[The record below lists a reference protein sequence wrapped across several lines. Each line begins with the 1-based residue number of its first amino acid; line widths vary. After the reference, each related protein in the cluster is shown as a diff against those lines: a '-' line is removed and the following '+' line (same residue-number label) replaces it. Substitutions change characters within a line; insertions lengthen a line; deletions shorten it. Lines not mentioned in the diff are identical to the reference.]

1 MPQQTQTPTKNLLSN
16 HSGLVSG
23 VVVTIIFIF
32 ISTVVIIT
40 AIVMIKKRSKKTLHV
55 TSGMALSNQV
65 YGKPYF
71 VKFNMPT

>member
-1 MPQQTQTPTKNLLSN
+1 M
-16 HSGLVSG
+16 
-23 VVVTIIFIF
+23 TIIFIF